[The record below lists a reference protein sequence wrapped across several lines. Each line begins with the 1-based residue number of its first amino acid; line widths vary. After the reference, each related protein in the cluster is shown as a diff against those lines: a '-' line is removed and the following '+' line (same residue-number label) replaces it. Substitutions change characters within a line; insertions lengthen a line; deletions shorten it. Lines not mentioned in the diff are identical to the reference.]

1 MLAIT
6 AAWGACFVAIHW
18 GLRDAPLL
26 WFAALRATLAG
37 TVLLGVASAQHR
49 TRPSGLQ
56 EWAQI
61 GALAVFNVIIAFA
74 AMFAAASG
82 LTAGVAAVLSNAQ
95 PLLILLP
102 AWWIFGERPRRSAAV
117 AAAVGFIGLAVT
129 ASGSLGTSSGA
140 LLALLAAASITTGT
154 LLARR
159 VGTIDVVVVSGW
171 HFLIGGIGLAAFAS
185 IREGTPNIDWTPR
198 FVAVLAFLALVGT
211 AGAFL
216 MWFEEVRRAPL
227 GAVAM
232 WTFLVPLFGLTFSAI
247 LLSEYPDGR
256 EVAGIVLVLAGLGGG
271 LGWSAHR
278 RTATPTS
285 APLHDSTDHQTTTSP
300 GASRTMT

>member
-37 TVLLGVASAQHR
+37 IVLLGVASAQHR
-49 TRPSGLQ
+49 TGPSGFQ

-117 AAAVGFIGLAVT
+117 AAAVGFIGLGVT
-129 ASGSLGTSSGA
+129 ASESLGTSSGA

-159 VGTIDVVVVSGW
+159 VGTLDVVVVSGW
-171 HFLIGGIGLAAFAS
+171 HFLIGGVGLAAFAS
-185 IREGTPNIDWTPR
+185 IREGTPIIDWTPR
-198 FVAVLAFLALVGT
+198 FVGVLAFLALVGT
-211 AGAFL
+211 AGAFV

-227 GAVAM
+227 AAVAM
-232 WTFLVPLFGLTFSAI
+232 WTFLVPLFGLAFSAI
-247 LLSEYPDGR
+247 ALSEYPDGR
-256 EVAGIVLVLAGLGGG
+256 EVAGIVLVLAGLAGG
-271 LGWSAHR
+271 LGWSVHH
-278 RTATPTS
+278 RTATTTS
-285 APLHDSTDHQTTTSP
+285 APPHDLTNHQTTTSP
-300 GASRTMT
+300 GTSRTMT